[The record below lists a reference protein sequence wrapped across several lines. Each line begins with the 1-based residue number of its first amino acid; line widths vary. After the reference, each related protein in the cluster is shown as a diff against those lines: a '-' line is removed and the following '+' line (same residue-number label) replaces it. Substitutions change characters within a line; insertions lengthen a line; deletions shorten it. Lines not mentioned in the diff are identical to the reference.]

1 MSEPISKK
9 VGTKKA
15 AANALRFTC
24 VILRTTKSG
33 LKASF
38 APANKIPK
46 FLYKYNVTSRN
57 IKTFT
62 ISESETSIFS
72 RTNLLRSIY
81 NTASTI
87 NKIKVSSTSIPFSV
101 LKIAAPIKETIVI

>member
-1 MSEPISKK
+1 MSEPISKN

-46 FLYKYNVTSRN
+46 FYIN
-57 IKTFT
+57 IK
-62 ISESETSIFS
+62 
-72 RTNLLRSIY
+72 L
-81 NTASTI
+81 
-87 NKIKVSSTSIPFSV
+87 
-101 LKIAAPIKETIVI
+101 

>member
-1 MSEPISKK
+1 MSEPINKN

-46 FLYKYNVTSRN
+46 FLYKYKVISKN
-57 IKTFT
+57 IKLLRYQKVRLP
-62 ISESETSIFS
+62 FS
-72 RTNLLRSIY
+72 RVQIFYEAYIIQRVQL
-81 NTASTI
+81 
-87 NKIKVSSTSIPFSV
+87 IK
-101 LKIAAPIKETIVI
+101 

>member
-57 IKTFT
+57 IKLLRYRKVRLPFSHVQTFT
-62 ISESETSIFS
+62 KHIQYSE
-72 RTNLLRSIY
+72 Y
-81 NTASTI
+81 D
-87 NKIKVSSTSIPFSV
+87 
-101 LKIAAPIKETIVI
+101 